1 MSKPAKRSPDPFIV
15 VFCVFIGI
23 LMGFF
28 VVITLKIV
36 FSPICS
42 ADAQHVCV
50 VDVGSIVG
58 LTSAVFG
65 IAATLLA
72 FLGAF
77 AVAYWWANLDKR
89 IEERAN
95 KLIEQS
101 IQDQEAKFQGQI
113 ADNVKVFDAKIAQLE
128 ISLRAV
134 SKEIVV
140 STALLPPWDIEEWA
154 HRLLAVDSSSEIALQ
169 LVISY
174 LREVDMF
181 LPNPPAPPKRAGLY
195 LAPSDDIHYFWDKA
209 LEWREIVKGQ
219 NNPEYLSDAD
229 RQIDQRRPGV
239 EAYEKQK
246 GKDN

>member
-1 MSKPAKRSPDPFIV
+1 MSKPTKRSPDPFIV
-15 VFCVFIGI
+15 VFYIFIGI

-28 VVITLKIV
+28 VAITLRIA

-42 ADAQHVCV
+42 ANTQHVCV

-65 IAATLLA
+65 VAATLLA

-77 AVAYWWANLDKR
+77 AVAYWWATLDKR
-89 IEERAN
+89 IEKRAN

-101 IQDQEAKFQGQI
+101 IQDQDAKFQGQI
-113 ADNVKVFDAKIAQLE
+113 ADNVKVFDAKVAQLE

-219 NNPEYLSDAD
+219 NNPEYL
-229 RQIDQRRPGV
+229 RRR
-239 EAYEKQK
+239 
-246 GKDN
+246 